1 MSVSDTDKYNKSILY
16 RRKLVTMELSV
27 LKSVLEFYLNSGN
40 CSESEFES
48 INRTLNDCNELL
60 DLDYEP
66 DDTVQIVPDLTV
78 MDLLNISTYDEFGK
92 LLKQNP
98 ETTVDEY
105 RQICTDLFT
114 TELSTT
120 TVESGFYFIRDLWN
134 DNERYNSNNPDGTF
148 NRR

>member
-66 DDTVQIVPDLTV
+66 DDTVQIIPDLLV
-78 MDLLNISTYDEFGK
+78 MDLLNISTYDKFGK
-92 LLKQNP
+92 QLKQNP
-98 ETTVDEY
+98 NTTVDDY
-105 RQICTDLFT
+105 RQICTNLFCN
-114 TELSTT
+114 EPSTS
-120 TVESGFYFIRDLWN
+120 TVETGFYFIRDLWS
-134 DNERYNSNNPDGTF
+134 DNERYGSNNPDGTF
-148 NRR
+148 HRR

>member
-1 MSVSDTDKYNKSILY
+1 
-16 RRKLVTMELSV
+16 MELSV

-40 CSESEFES
+40 ESESVE
-48 INRTLNDCNELL
+48 RLLDDCNELI
-60 DLDYEP
+60 DRGFEP
-66 DDTVQIVPDLTV
+66 DDTVQIIPDLTV

-114 TELSTT
+114 TDLSTT
-120 TVESGFYFIRDLWN
+120 TVESGYYFIRDLWS
-134 DNERYNSNNPDGTF
+134 DNEHYGHNNSDGTF
-148 NRR
+148 GS